1 MMRKNG
7 LIFLLIDAILLSCC
21 SCGPAAP
28 KEIWDVQQYEEHED
42 IISIRKLKVD
52 QIRADGVPV
61 TTYKIMYR
69 SDDCEVAS
77 YLAVPDGCIETE
89 TPYPCIIYNR
99 GGNRDYGSIT
109 PQDAAV
115 WAEVTNMV
123 VFASQY
129 RGADRGT
136 GEDEFGGADLNDV
149 IKLIDLC
156 EDFSFVDMEQLYSIG
171 VSRGG
176 MMTYMACR
184 QDSRIKKAVVIS
196 GVADLFLN
204 YEERTDLRSMLEHLI
219 GETPESNPDEYEKRS
234 AVCWADEIQCPV
246 LIIHSKGD
254 TRVSFTHAEK
264 MVEALEEAGKEYKFV
279 SHDDIVHGLHIF
291 EDVPVIM
298 DWFS

>member
-7 LIFLLIDAILLSCC
+7 LIFLLIGAILLSCC

-123 VFASQY
+123 VFASPIY
-129 RGADRGT
+129 YFTLSA
-136 GEDEFGGADLNDV
+136 
-149 IKLIDLC
+149 
-156 EDFSFVDMEQLYSIG
+156 QL
-171 VSRGG
+171 
-176 MMTYMACR
+176 
-184 QDSRIKKAVVIS
+184 
-196 GVADLFLN
+196 
-204 YEERTDLRSMLEHLI
+204 
-219 GETPESNPDEYEKRS
+219 
-234 AVCWADEIQCPV
+234 
-246 LIIHSKGD
+246 
-254 TRVSFTHAEK
+254 
-264 MVEALEEAGKEYKFV
+264 
-279 SHDDIVHGLHIF
+279 
-291 EDVPVIM
+291 
-298 DWFS
+298 

>member
-7 LIFLLIDAILLSCC
+7 LIFLLIGAILLSCC

-52 QIRADGVPV
+52 QIRSDGVPV
-61 TTYKIMYR
+61 TTYKIMYK

-156 EDFSFVDMEQLYSIG
+156 EDFSFVDMENIYMIG
-171 VSRGG
+171 GSRGG

-184 QDSRIKKAVVIS
+184 QDSRIKKAVVLSGIS
-196 GVADLFLN
+196 DLFLT
-204 YEERTDLRSMLEHLI
+204 YEERPDMRGIERNI
-219 GETPESNPDEYEKRS
+219 GGTPESVPEEYEKRS
-234 AVCWADEIQCPV
+234 AVYWADEIQCP
-246 LIIHSKGD
+246 LLLIHSKLD
-254 TRVSFTHAEK
+254 KLVSYQHAEK
-264 MVEALEEAGKEYKFV
+264 MVEALEKAGKEYTLITYE
-279 SHDDIVHGLHIF
+279 DDVHGLHHP
-291 EDVPVIM
+291 EDVPLIL
-298 DWFS
+298 DWLL

>member
-1 MMRKNG
+1 M
-7 LIFLLIDAILLSCC
+7 
-21 SCGPAAP
+21 
-28 KEIWDVQQYEEHED
+28 
-42 IISIRKLKVD
+42 
-52 QIRADGVPV
+52 
-61 TTYKIMYR
+61 
-69 SDDCEVAS
+69 
-77 YLAVPDGCIETE
+77 
-89 TPYPCIIYNR
+89 
-99 GGNRDYGSIT
+99 
-109 PQDAAV
+109 
-115 WAEVTNMV
+115 
-123 VFASQY
+123 
-129 RGADRGT
+129 
-136 GEDEFGGADLNDV
+136 
-149 IKLIDLC
+149 
-156 EDFSFVDMEQLYSIG
+156 DMEQLYSIG

>member
-1 MMRKNG
+1 MRKNG
-7 LIFLLIDAILLSCC
+7 LIFLLIGAILLFCC

-52 QIRADGVPV
+52 QIRSDGVPV
-61 TTYKIMYR
+61 TTYKIMYK

-184 QDSRIKKAVVIS
+184 QDSRIKKAVVLS
-196 GVADLFLN
+196 GVSDLFLT
-204 YEERTDLRSMLEHLI
+204 YEERPDMRGIERNI
-219 GETPESNPDEYEKRS
+219 GGTPESVPEEYEKRS
-234 AVCWADEIQCPV
+234 AVYWADEIQCP
-246 LIIHSKGD
+246 LLLIHSKLD
-254 TRVSFTHAEK
+254 KLVSYQHAEK
-264 MVEALEEAGKEYKFV
+264 MVEALEKAGKEYTLV
-279 SHDDIVHGLHIF
+279 TYEDDVHGLHHP
-291 EDVPVIM
+291 EDVPLIL
-298 DWFS
+298 DWLL

>member
-7 LIFLLIDAILLSCC
+7 LIFLLIGAILLSCC

-28 KEIWDVQQYEEHED
+28 KEIWDVLEYEEHED
-42 IISIRKLKVD
+42 IISIRELKVD
-52 QIRADGVPV
+52 QIRSDGVPV

-99 GGNRDYGSIT
+99 GGNRDYGSNT
-109 PQDAAV
+109 PQDIAV

-156 EDFSFVDMEQLYSIG
+156 EDFSFVDMENIYMIG
-171 VSRGG
+171 GSRGG

-184 QDSRIKKAVVIS
+184 QDSRIKKAVVLS
-196 GVADLFLN
+196 GVSDLFLS
-204 YEERTDLRSMLEHLI
+204 YEERPDMRGIERNI
-219 GETPESNPDEYEKRS
+219 GGTPESVPEEYEKRS
-234 AVCWADEIQCPV
+234 AVYWADEIQCP
-246 LIIHSKGD
+246 LLLIHSKLD
-254 TRVSFTHAEK
+254 KLVSYQHAEK
-264 MVEALEEAGKEYKFV
+264 MAEALEKAGKEYTLITYE
-279 SHDDIVHGLHIF
+279 DDVHGLHHP
-291 EDVPVIM
+291 EDVPLIL
-298 DWFS
+298 DWLL